1 VRDSTAVGRML
12 ILVFTDIIDLF
23 EQSMAT
29 HYDYDAINERF
40 GSTGI
45 LREFKITIIRIGNEL
60 DNLGYEI
67 TANKKP
73 KPLYNFK
80 TDLERLKQSIEQ
92 VETKH
97 GLNALPLK
105 KILINIRNMI
115 QRIDH
120 LYSYF

>member
-1 VRDSTAVGRML
+1 FYDVNGDNQKNFLALIDQQVLVNEHQDNVREMLFRSKKSVRDSTAVGRML

-67 TANKKP
+67 NANKKP

-80 TDLERLKQSIEQ
+80 T
-92 VETKH
+92 
-97 GLNALPLK
+97 
-105 KILINIRNMI
+105 
-115 QRIDH
+115 
-120 LYSYF
+120 